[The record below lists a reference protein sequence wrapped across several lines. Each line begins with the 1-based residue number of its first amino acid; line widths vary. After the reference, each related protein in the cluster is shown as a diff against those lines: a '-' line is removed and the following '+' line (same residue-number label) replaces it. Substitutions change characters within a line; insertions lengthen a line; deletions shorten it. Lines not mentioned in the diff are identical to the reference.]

1 MFHFYDGHHLMG
13 MHILWWLFWIGF
25 IVLVFGV
32 FRLVPRTRDQT
43 SARP

>member
-1 MFHFYDGHHLMG
+1 MFHFYDGHHFMG

-32 FRLVPRTRDQT
+32 FRLVPRTRDRT